1 MKTGHAMKKAKCT
14 EREISFSSSR
24 FFKDDDPLSTNPTI
38 KKLILAERLKNK
50 TILDVGCGRGR
61 LALNLAPYARK
72 VVGIDWSKKEI
83 DAAKKYAAA
92 NGIGNA
98 EFVCAD
104 AEKTDYS
111 SFAEE
116 INMVVS
122 NLCMSDIIIKKSYD
136 VLQKGNCLVSTLFHV
151 DHWKETKKISP
162 FAYTEERLNQVLSET
177 GFKVTHLLIEKDIVK
192 FKTLKDALDFFQR
205 NKKLMEKFK
214 TDERWQS
221 IMDYLQEGGKSFT
234 YRSHFIVKAKK

>member
-1 MKTGHAMKKAKCT
+1 MKTGQAMKKAKCT
-14 EREISFSSSR
+14 EREISFSSNR

-136 VLQKGNCLVSTLFHV
+136 VL
-151 DHWKETKKISP
+151 
-162 FAYTEERLNQVLSET
+162 
-177 GFKVTHLLIEKDIVK
+177 
-192 FKTLKDALDFFQR
+192 
-205 NKKLMEKFK
+205 
-214 TDERWQS
+214 
-221 IMDYLQEGGKSFT
+221 
-234 YRSHFIVKAKK
+234 